1 MRFIIMKNKSR
12 LVLGLVL
19 LTVGPSAWAEEK
31 ANPLDQAPSRFAKF
45 GDIRVHYK
53 GLGESDTALVF
64 VHGWTCNM
72 NFWRYQVPAFD
83 GKIRMILI
91 DLPGH
96 GESDKPKVDYT
107 PEFFAKSVEAVLKE
121 AGVSRA
127 VLAGHSMGTLVV
139 RRFGQLY
146 PKKTAGLIVVDG
158 GLRLPPTKPEDLE
171 KFIGRYSGPDWKD
184 NVAKFVDSMFTA
196 QTPAEVRKAVKEGMP
211 SAPQHVTVSAM
222 KETFNPANWKD
233 DKIEAPLQVILAKS
247 AFWNAEYEQFVR
259 QLAPQVDYR
268 VMEGVGHFLMMEKPK
283 EFNELMAGFLKK
295 EGLLKP

>member
-1 MRFIIMKNKSR
+1 MINKSKWFAF
-12 LVLGLVL
+12 LVLIALGLN
-19 LTVGPSAWAEEK
+19 ARAEEK
-31 ANPLDQAPSRFAKF
+31 ASPLDRAASQFAKF

-53 GLGESDTALVF
+53 SLGEGDTALVF

-72 NFWRYQVPAFD
+72 TFWRYQVPAFD

-96 GESDKPKVDYT
+96 GESDKPKIDYT
-107 PEFFAKSVEAVLKE
+107 PDFFAKSVDAVLTE
-121 AGVSRA
+121 AGVNRT
-127 VLAGHSMGTLVV
+127 VLAGHSMGTPVV

-171 KFIGRYSGPDWKD
+171 KFIGRYSGLDWKD
-184 NVAKFVDSMFTA
+184 NIAKFVDSMFTP

-211 SAPQHVTVSAM
+211 SAPQHVAVSAM
-222 KETFNPANWKD
+222 RETFNPANWND
-233 DKIEAPLQVILAKS
+233 DKIEAPLQVILARS
-247 AFWNAEYEQFVR
+247 PFWNAEYEQFVR

-295 EGLLKP
+295 EGLLKR